1 MNNLNNFRYTWISSH
16 LLVFDINYP
25 VDHFKGICS
34 LNVGTLLNMVVVE
47 ICDRVV
53 SLEDISASDASQLAS
68 LMSLIQKRA
77 GPLMKSTNDEG
88 DVNVTIELQRNVPKW
103 LRFTE
108 IITVLNASLLE
119 INDRWADG
127 KGPLANELTA
137 SEVKQMIRALFQNTD
152 RRSAILAKIR

>member
-1 MNNLNNFRYTWISSH
+1 MNT
-16 LLVFDINYP
+16 
-25 VDHFKGICS
+25 
-34 LNVGTLLNMVVVE
+34 VVVE
-47 ICDRVV
+47 ICDQVV
-53 SLEDISASDASQLAS
+53 SLEDMSASDASQLAS

-77 GPLMKSTNDEG
+77 GPLIKSADDEG
-88 DVNVTIELQRNVPKW
+88 DVNVTVELQRNVPKW

-108 IITVLNASLLE
+108 IINILNASLLE

-137 SEVKQMIRALFQNTD
+137 AEVKQMIRALFQNTD

>member
-1 MNNLNNFRYTWISSH
+1 MNNFRYTWISSH

-77 GPLMKSTNDEG
+77 GPLMNSTNDEG